1 MAKLSAEDKRIM
13 AEIKAEI
20 AEKKKSKGG
29 AKDLVKE
36 LADAK
41 KARKVPKFN
50 SKGQSAAKEEAKKPA
65 AKKKKVLK
73 KPEAKKPA
81 AKKKKVLKK
90 PAAKKTRKTVSKL
103 VKSLKKGSKAGNL
116 KPDAPKTPK
125 QKLLQSLKDSRK
137 SPEKPA
143 STKPEAKKTA
153 AKKPVAKALSA
164 ESKPSTNTKIRR
176 KKVLTK
182 SRGGNFRIK
191 RYGVDAQRGSGLDF
205 NPKGKATTATAKTA
219 PPKPKLLR
227 GPSTIGPAGER
238 IGGSSKTT
246 IEKGGQRSKAST
258 KGGKLASVGKN
269 LLRFGPLAAVSAGSL
284 LYNAVHPDKVK
295 ERTGPSKAGFGTK
308 KPKSTQAAT
317 STTDKKDTGKKKS
330 TTVSSFGAAFRKAK
344 DDGLKVFP
352 WNGKSYSTATKDEVK
367 KSGSKN
373 LREHLNKQNKKKSK

>member
-1 MAKLSAEDKRIM
+1 MAIQLSAADERMI
-13 AEIKAEI
+13 AEIEAD
-20 AEKKKSKGG
+20 AASKKTSKSK
-29 AKDLVKE
+29 AKALIKE
-36 LADAK
+36 IKDAAAK
-41 KARKVPKFN
+41 RKTPKFN
-50 SKGQSAAKEEAKKPA
+50 AQGQENKTPTKKPR
-65 AKKKKVLK
+65 KK
-73 KPEAKKPA
+73 
-81 AKKKKVLKK
+81 
-90 PAAKKTRKTVSKL
+90 VSKL
-103 VKSLKKGSKAGNL
+103 VKSLKKGNKAGTL

-125 QKLLQSLKDSRK
+125 QKFIQSLKDSRTK
-137 SPEKPA
+137 PEKPTSAKAKPKSTGSTTNPNGSAKIKQTSARGKA
-143 STKPEAKKTA
+143 STTGGSTTGNKSVIKSNSRIKDV
-153 AKKPVAKALSA
+153 KG
-164 ESKPSTNTKIRR
+164 TNT
-176 KKVLTK
+176 
-182 SRGGNFRIK
+182 
-191 RYGVDAQRGSGLDF
+191 
-205 NPKGKATTATAKTA
+205 TA
-219 PPKPKLLR
+219 KPKLLR
-227 GPSTIGPAGER
+227 GPATIGPAGER

-308 KPKSTQAAT
+308 KPKPKPTQAAT
-317 STTDKKDTGKKKS
+317 STTDKKDSGKKKS

>member
-20 AEKKKSKGG
+20 AEKKKAKGG

-50 SKGQSAAKEEAKKPA
+50 SKGQSVAKEEAKKPA
-65 AKKKKVLK
+65 AKKKKVLKKPEAKKPAAKK

-116 KPDAPKTPK
+116 KPDSPKTPK
-125 QKLLQSLKDSRK
+125 QKFIQSLKDSRTK
-137 SPEKPA
+137 PEKPTSAKAKPKSTGSTTNPNGSAKIKQTSARGKA
-143 STKPEAKKTA
+143 STTGGSTTGNKSVIKSNSRIKDV
-153 AKKPVAKALSA
+153 KG
-164 ESKPSTNTKIRR
+164 TNT
-176 KKVLTK
+176 
-182 SRGGNFRIK
+182 
-191 RYGVDAQRGSGLDF
+191 
-205 NPKGKATTATAKTA
+205 TA
-219 PPKPKLLR
+219 KPKLLR

-308 KPKSTQAAT
+308 KPKPKPTQAAT

>member
-20 AEKKKSKGG
+20 AEKKKAKGG

-81 AKKKKVLKK
+81 AKMKKVLKK

-125 QKLLQSLKDSRK
+125 QKFIQSLKDSRTK
-137 SPEKPA
+137 PEKPTSAKVKPKSTGSTTNPNGSAKIKQTSARGKA
-143 STKPEAKKTA
+143 STTGGSTTGNKSVIKSNSRIKDV
-153 AKKPVAKALSA
+153 KG
-164 ESKPSTNTKIRR
+164 TNT
-176 KKVLTK
+176 
-182 SRGGNFRIK
+182 
-191 RYGVDAQRGSGLDF
+191 
-205 NPKGKATTATAKTA
+205 TA
-219 PPKPKLLR
+219 KPKLLR

-284 LYNAVHPDKVK
+284 LYNAVHPDEVK
-295 ERTGPSKAGFGTK
+295 KRSGPSKAGFGTK
-308 KPKSTQAAT
+308 KPKPTQAAT

>member
-81 AKKKKVLKK
+81 AKKKPEAKKPAAKKKKVLKK

-116 KPDAPKTPK
+116 KPDSPKTPK
-125 QKLLQSLKDSRK
+125 QKFIQSLKDSRTK
-137 SPEKPA
+137 PEKPTSAKAKPKSTGSTTNPNGSAKIKQTSARGKA
-143 STKPEAKKTA
+143 STTGGSTTGNKSVIKSNSRIKDV
-153 AKKPVAKALSA
+153 KG
-164 ESKPSTNTKIRR
+164 TNT
-176 KKVLTK
+176 
-182 SRGGNFRIK
+182 
-191 RYGVDAQRGSGLDF
+191 
-205 NPKGKATTATAKTA
+205 TA
-219 PPKPKLLR
+219 KPKLLR
-227 GPSTIGPAGER
+227 GPATIGPAGER
-238 IGGSSKTT
+238 ISPQSK
-246 IEKGGQRSKAST
+246 KVPSKLMN
-258 KGGKLASVGKN
+258 KVLSVGKN
-269 LLRFGPLAAVSAGSL
+269 VVGGPLGALGAAAT
-284 LYNAVHPDKVK
+284 LYNMVHPDKVK

-308 KPKSTQAAT
+308 KPKPKPTQAAT